1 MAEQEPASLL
11 TVAMEDVSLSA
22 KEMWM
27 AVAAHSP
34 HD

>member
-1 MAEQEPASLL
+1 MAEREPASLL
-11 TVAMEDVSLSA
+11 TVAMKDVTLSA
-22 KEMWM
+22 KEMWK

>member
-27 AVAAHSP
+27 ALAAQLAA
-34 HD
+34 